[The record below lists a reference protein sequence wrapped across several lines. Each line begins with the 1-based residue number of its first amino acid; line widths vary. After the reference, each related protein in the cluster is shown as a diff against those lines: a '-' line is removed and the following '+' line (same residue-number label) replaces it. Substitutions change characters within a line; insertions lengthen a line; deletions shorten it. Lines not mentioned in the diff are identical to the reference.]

1 MISVSHLTKTYGPK
15 TVVDDLSFE
24 VRPGVVTGFLGPNGA
39 GKSTTM
45 RMIVGLDRA
54 TRGSA
59 TIAGKRVRDDAAPMR
74 QVGVLLDAGYLHPTR
89 SARDHLWAMA
99 ASNGLPRRRVDDMLA
114 LVGLAD
120 AARRRV
126 GTFSLGMKQRLGL
139 AGAMLG
145 DPQVIIL
152 DEPANGLDPEGVHWI
167 RTFLSHLAS
176 EGRTVFVSSHLLSE
190 MSLMAEDLVIIGTGK
205 LIAQTT
211 VKDLTERASGSS
223 VIVRS
228 PSLAAL
234 GELLTRN
241 GAQVRLEG
249 DTLIVAEWDAADV
262 GRLAFGA
269 HIELHELAHSR
280 PTLEDAFLELTSDT
294 QEYRTTSHE
303 RTTS

>member
-1 MISVSHLTKTYGPK
+1 MISVSHLTKKYGPK

-54 TRGSA
+54 NQGSA
-59 TIAGKRVRDDAAPMR
+59 TIAGKRVSDVAAPMR

-89 SARDHLWAMA
+89 TARDHLWAMA
-99 ASNGLPRRRVDDMLA
+99 ASNGLPRRRVDEVLA

-167 RTFLSHLAS
+167 RTFLSNLAS

-190 MSLMAEDLVIIGTGK
+190 MSLMAEDLVIIGTGR

-211 VKDLTERASGSS
+211 VKELTERASGSS

-241 GAQVRLEG
+241 GARVQLDG
-249 DTLIVAEWDAADV
+249 DALIVAQWDAAKV

-269 HIELHELAHSR
+269 QIELHELANSR
-280 PTLEDAFLELTSDT
+280 PTLEDAFLELTADT